1 MARRNTKEKDMAHIP
16 FVLFVRTLCSS
27 WLRKYI
33 ILIALLIVRENAFC
47 QIDELAQTITNIAE
61 QLSSDESDAEAA
73 AIYVELLDELAEN
86 PVEINSGGEPELSRL
101 FFLSDFQ
108 INAIIDHT
116 LKTGSIVSVYEI
128 ASIPGFDR
136 QTVELMIPF
145 ISLKPTEMNLPEKLR
160 FNNSIITNLAFKPG
174 EDDTSM
180 PGSQLKFLTKY
191 KAAAGPFSAGF
202 TAEKDP
208 GEKCFSGSPP
218 LPDFL
223 SSYIAWSGKG
233 ALRKIIAGDYSARFG
248 QGTNINTRMSTGVS
262 LTAPGYMTGR
272 DEIRPYTSA
281 DENNFFR
288 GAATELSF
296 KNFGLSLLFSH
307 RKTDASA
314 VAEDSGELYIT
325 SLYRSGLHN
334 TGSSIMKKDVL
345 PETFFGGNI
354 YLNIPSVR
362 IGMTWSESRFS
373 IPLALAGSDPGD
385 MYKFYGKRTGVVSAY
400 YNSLVR
406 RILLYGEISSD
417 YSRDLAA
424 VHGISIRPSDRLQI
438 SFLYRDYSPGFV
450 SFHGRGP
457 GSGSSTSNEK
467 GLLGNFTF
475 EAARYFYMSAGCDIV
490 RFPWLKYSTGYPSMA
505 MKQELRLRFVPDDKL
520 SIEASYN
527 LRHSMSDND
536 TERGLPG
543 IEELTIRT
551 FKAVFRYSPSGN
563 LFVSTRIDYKT
574 TDETGS
580 HGMMLLQDLKYSFRQ
595 IPVTIWL
602 RHSVF
607 RTDDWNSRIYAYEND
622 LLHSFSIPALSGDG
636 SRSYIMAEWE
646 IGNKAELRVKY
657 GLTSTTDDTGLT
669 EDKDEIKFQFRFWF

>member
-1 MARRNTKEKDMAHIP
+1 MGQVKEKAD
-16 FVLFVRTLCSS
+16 
-27 WLRKYI
+27 
-33 ILIALLIVRENAFC
+33 LITEIAENLAGDESDPESAVQFAEVM
-47 QIDELAQTITNIAE
+47 DELAG
-61 QLSSDESDAEAA
+61 D
-73 AIYVELLDELAEN
+73 
-86 PVEINSGGEPELSRL
+86 PVEINSGDEAELSRL
-101 FFLSDFQ
+101 FFLSVFQ
-108 INAIIDHT
+108 VKAIIDHT
-116 LKTGSIVSVYEI
+116 NKTGNIVSEYEI

-136 QTVELMIPF
+136 HTVEMMIPF
-145 ISLKPTEMNLPEKLR
+145 ISLKTTEKNLPEKLR
-160 FNNSIITNLAFKPG
+160 FNNSLITNFALKPG
-174 EDDTSM
+174 EHDTTM

-191 KAAAGPFSAGF
+191 KVAAGPFSAGF
-202 TAEKDP
+202 TTEKDP

-218 LPDFL
+218 LPDFH

-248 QGTNINTRMSTGVS
+248 QGTNINTRMSTGIS

-296 KNFGLSLLFSH
+296 NNIGVSLLFSH

-314 VAEDSGELYIT
+314 AAEDSGELYIT

-334 TGSSIMKKDVL
+334 TESSIMKKDIL

-354 YLNIPSVR
+354 YLNISPVR

-373 IPLALAGSDPGD
+373 IPLALAGSDPAD
-385 MYKFYGKRTGVVSAY
+385 LYKFNGKRTGVVSAY

-406 RILLYGEISSD
+406 RIVLYGEISSD
-417 YSRDLAA
+417 YSRDLA
-424 VHGISIRPSDRLQI
+424 VVQGITIRPSDRLQI

-450 SFHGRGP
+450 TFHGRGP
-457 GSGSSTSNEK
+457 GSGSSMSDEK

-475 EAARYFYMSAGCDIV
+475 EAARYFFISAGCDIV
-490 RFPWLKYSTGYPSMA
+490 RFPWLKYRTGYPSIA
-505 MKQELRLRFVPDDKL
+505 MKQEIRLRFVPDDKL

-527 LRHSMSDND
+527 LKYSMSDKD
-536 TERGLPG
+536 VEYGLAG
-543 IEELTIRT
+543 IEERTART

-580 HGMMLLQDLKYSFRQ
+580 HGMMLLQEIKYSFRLM
-595 IPVTIWL
+595 PVTIWL

-607 RTDDWNSRIYAYEND
+607 MTDDWDSRIYAYEND

-646 IGNKAELRVKY
+646 IGDKAELRVKY
-657 GLTSTTDDTGLT
+657 GVTSTTDDSGLT
-669 EDKDEIKFQFRFWF
+669 EDKDEIKLQFRFWF